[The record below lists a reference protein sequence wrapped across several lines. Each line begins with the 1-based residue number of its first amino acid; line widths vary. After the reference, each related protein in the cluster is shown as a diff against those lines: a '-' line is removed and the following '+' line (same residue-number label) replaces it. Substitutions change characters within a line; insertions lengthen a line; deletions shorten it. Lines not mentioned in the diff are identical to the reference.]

1 MQCPPEIV
9 EIITDIL
16 TIGLLRIRAADW
28 PDRSARCAVEAD
40 HLHNL
45 PNLLANYSPELLDY
59 YWDTERPC
67 FVNNSTAEDIEVFRP
82 AWESLAEFIR
92 SANKEVVAGA
102 EEQLTGEFH

>member
-1 MQCPPEIV
+1 MQCPPEVV

-59 YWDTERPC
+59 YWNTERPC
-67 FVNNSTAEDIEVFRP
+67 FIKNSSSEDIEGFRP
-82 AWESLAEFIR
+82 AWESLAEFI
-92 SANKEVVAGA
+92 SSENKAVIADA
-102 EEQLTGEFH
+102 HQAD